1 MRPEL
6 EALASELGMTD
17 VVAFTG
23 EQQDIPALLA
33 AIDILVSCSRIEGLS
48 NAIMEGM
55 AAGKAIIAT
64 NIDGTPEL
72 VRHEETGLLIPP
84 GDPAQL
90 AAAALRL
97 LHDPALRRRLGDAA
111 RERAKTLFQMDKM
124 IQQTEAFYE
133 RCFRQAQSE
142 G

>member
-1 MRPEL
+1 
-6 EALASELGMTD
+6 
-17 VVAFTG
+17 
-23 EQQDIPALLA
+23 
-33 AIDILVSCSRIEGLS
+33 
-48 NAIMEGM
+48 M

-72 VRHEETGLLIPP
+72 VRQEETGLLIPQ

-97 LHDPALRRRLGDAA
+97 LHDSALRRRLGDAA

-133 RCFRQAQSE
+133 RCFRQAQSVDA
-142 G
+142 